1 MMKDECCKP
10 RNRKMTTCW
19 ALSENLKE
27 NQFYMCSGSIVQKI
41 KKKKNSTSAH
51 GKIRVA
57 EEPILV
63 WLHFISAA
71 SNDTMIL
78 DCQALMRGK
87 KKSLLKSPQWRYCR
101 IIFYPQSS
109 VQIIF
114 STVNT
119 IHNIVPNITVDGDC
133 SHEIKTLA
141 PWKES

>member
-1 MMKDECCKP
+1 MKIGKKTNST
-10 RNRKMTTCW
+10 RVLV
-19 ALSENLKE
+19 ALSRRLK
-27 NQFYMCSGSIVQKI
+27 

-87 KKSLLKSPQWRYCR
+87 KKSLLKSPQ
-101 IIFYPQSS
+101 
-109 VQIIF
+109 
-114 STVNT
+114 
-119 IHNIVPNITVDGDC
+119 
-133 SHEIKTLA
+133 
-141 PWKES
+141 